1 MRGKWNLMKN
11 IGWAFCIGLSFLAL
25 FIGLIVAGF
34 TRYDGP
40 LERGGVQ
47 LGGQK
52 AESVVITAPPAR
64 AHQGG
69 RPPPQ

>member
-1 MRGKWNLMKN
+1 MSRAAEGSVLNMRGKWNLMKN

-40 LERGGVQ
+40 LERGGV
-47 LGGQK
+47 
-52 AESVVITAPPAR
+52 
-64 AHQGG
+64 
-69 RPPPQ
+69 